1 MIEYKVDSEYE
12 GARLDRLLKK
22 MCKNET
28 LSNLFKY
35 IKNGNVK
42 VNGKKSKEN
51 YRLMLND
58 IVTFKNISVNIEKQ
72 PIKTLNID
80 EQYYKDMIV
89 YENENLFIINK
100 PNGVPMHK
108 GTKHNYGLSEVFKK
122 IYNSNN
128 VNFANRLDSETSGL
142 IIGCKNLKYLRYISD
157 QIKKNEIT
165 KKYVAL
171 VHNNVKKNNYKIE
184 NYIEIMENKVKV
196 SNSSN
201 ENNRLSITEIVKL
214 KNINN
219 YTLLDLKLITG
230 RKHQIRAQLSND
242 GNPILGDKKYGI
254 KDNKNKL
261 YLMCYYLKFD
271 DIEFKLEYNEFI
283 KI

>member
-184 NYIEIMENKVKV
+184 NYLEIMENKVKV